1 MGDLR
6 PTLVTGAGGFIGSH
20 LCRALADRGEPVRA
34 FLHYN
39 SRSSRGW
46 LAEADPAGEIE
57 AVCGDIRDF
66 DAVDRAVAGCRR
78 VFHLAAL
85 IGIPYSYE
93 SPLAYVQTNVVGAY
107 NVLEAVRRRGLE
119 ELVLVST
126 SETYGTPESV
136 PIPEAAVPSAQSPY
150 AASKVAA
157 DQLALS
163 YHRSFGLPLKIARPF
178 NTFGPRQSARAIIPA
193 VMIQLL
199 AGGDRP
205 AVGSLAPTRDL
216 TYVGDTV
223 AGLLAIGD
231 CGALFGEATNIGS
244 GREIS
249 IGDLIGRIARV
260 AGRAV
265 TPRTEERRLRPAASE
280 VKRLCCDA
288 GRLRRATGWTP
299 QVDLDEGLRRTW
311 EWLSA
316 HRDLSRPGD
325 YHV

>member
-1 MGDLR
+1 MGDSR

-20 LCRALADRGEPVRA
+20 LACALAARGEPVRA
-34 FLHYN
+34 FLRYN

-46 LAEADPAGEIE
+46 LAEADPAGDIE
-57 AVCGDIRDF
+57 TVFGDIRDF
-66 DAVDRAVAGCRR
+66 DAVDRAMTGCRR

-93 SPLAYVQTNVVGAY
+93 SPLAYVQTNGVGAY
-107 NVLEAVRRRGLE
+107 NVLEAVRRRELE

-136 PIPEAAVPSAQSPY
+136 PIPETAVPSAQSPY

-163 YHRSFGLPLKIARPF
+163 YHRSFGLPVKIARPF

-199 AGGDRP
+199 AGNDRP
-205 AVGSLAPTRDL
+205 AVGSLTPTRDL
-216 TYVGDTV
+216 TYVSDTV

-231 CGALFGEATNIGS
+231 CPSLVGGATNIGS
-244 GREIS
+244 GQEIA
-249 IGDLIGRIARV
+249 IGELIGRIARV
-260 AGRAV
+260 TGRAV
-265 TPRTEERRLRPAASE
+265 IPQTEARRLRPSTSE

-288 GRLRRATGWTP
+288 TRLRQATGWAP
-299 QVDLDEGLRRTW
+299 QVGLEEGLCRTW
-311 EWLSA
+311 EWLST
-316 HRDLSRPGD
+316 HRELSRPGE